1 MPPAGRRLMATP
13 PPAAEQ
19 SPGARLP
26 SPVEW
31 TSNRSATRPDPL
43 HPMHRHDVG
52 RARAPD
58 RTELEHVAIA
68 MRQGQHGCRS
78 ALPLSQRTTSGT
90 HARFPARL
98 LLARSDTRLSPPAVL
113 ASGISDPKRG
123 AGVVPVRQRR
133 PTRARACSDYSGRAQ
148 RPDRSRPVLLEA
160 GCPSSASWACARPS
174 RDAGDSAQSVLDRLG
189 GIRHVWP
196 RQRHRPR

>member
-1 MPPAGRRLMATP
+1 MATP

-68 MRQGQHGCRS
+68 MRRGCRIS
-78 ALPLSQRTTSGT
+78 PESGEQ
-90 HARFPARL
+90 ARFAATDCLEP
-98 LLARSDTRLSPPAVL
+98 
-113 ASGISDPKRG
+113 
-123 AGVVPVRQRR
+123 
-133 PTRARACSDYSGRAQ
+133 
-148 RPDRSRPVLLEA
+148 LLEA
-160 GCPSSASWACARPS
+160 LRTARTAWAICSPARPPTYATAS
-174 RDAGDSAQSVLDRLG
+174 GECKSGAMRGNEAPVG
-189 GIRHVWP
+189 
-196 RQRHRPR
+196 